1 MKVTY
6 KDRLSR
12 GESSTNAAWA
22 PIEKTAVPG
31 PTPGSAPIQKTVTCD
46 KGIRFIPHPPDL
58 RREPPRED
66 WVEDNV
72 KKVAQH
78 CRKIHQIRYETDLS
92 VTEKREWYVLGCML
106 SSSPHSSALPSMP
119 HTAQATGTATTAGFL
134 PSGESAMLKLD
145 GTPRPLLPILET
157 LMRFERP
164 LITWNVFK
172 EAPPTAFTSVFTPH
186 TRDDG
191 MQASNQEEQ
200 VEAPRDPRRVNNVV
214 HKDFSQSE
222 WRRGRASLSV
232 EEWLDS
238 TPPRLE
244 REDLGDGRLFIV
256 KLNEAD
262 GQFRLGLVQL
272 EIDDTS
278 GALTGWWFARKSK
291 SHAWPAQHVPFERYP
306 PHGPWVSDPLDV
318 EAVLLAVEDSDL
330 TETGA
335 KEKNVN
341 PVLNNDFMQR
351 LRAFA
356 EKYDLT
362 HKKETR
368 KQTGP
373 APAPAQAPASAPT
386 QAPAQATTAPTRPS
400 RGGRKRKASN

>member
-1 MKVTY
+1 MHASRSTTCSGEGPTTYTLLSSPHAHTPPTHTRYEYKGKSHWWHGGVKVTY

-106 SSSPHSSALPSMP
+106 SSSPHSSALPSMQ

-238 TPPRLE
+238 TPPPTGTR
-244 REDLGDGRLFIV
+244 RFGRWTFVHRQAQRSGWAIP
-256 KLNEAD
+256 AW
-262 GQFRLGLVQL
+262 
-272 EIDDTS
+272 TS
-278 GALTGWWFARKSK
+278 
-291 SHAWPAQHVPFERYP
+291 
-306 PHGPWVSDPLDV
+306 
-318 EAVLLAVEDSDL
+318 
-330 TETGA
+330 
-335 KEKNVN
+335 
-341 PVLNNDFMQR
+341 
-351 LRAFA
+351 
-356 EKYDLT
+356 
-362 HKKETR
+362 
-368 KQTGP
+368 
-373 APAPAQAPASAPT
+373 PT
-386 QAPAQATTAPTRPS
+386 
-400 RGGRKRKASN
+400 